1 VAKADPYDD
10 HSANPVHDWTVR
22 LSARRIQ
29 RAYPGIGRLVRLR
42 VTRREGAG
50 QWGGRVVR
58 IVLDGRRRNV
68 TLSGDDFRSAFG
80 LRSTWFRA

>member
-1 VAKADPYDD
+1 
-10 HSANPVHDWTVR
+10 VR

-29 RAYPGIGRLVRLR
+29 RAYPGIGRLVRLH

-50 QWGGRVVR
+50 QWRGRVVR

-68 TLSGDDFRSAFG
+68 TLSGDRFRSAFG